1 MSVRHA
7 LLGLLAQKPRYG
19 YELCAGFAALVGG
32 KENWDVKPAQI
43 YTTLARMVDSGLILL
58 EEKDG
63 KQGKSEY
70 CITGKGHEE
79 LMDWFRDSA
88 IEEPHQ
94 DPFYLKLM
102 LSLELDE
109 VDASRLIIIQRAA
122 LYQELHRITE
132 QRQALNPQQQLAQ
145 ILLMDKAAMHLE
157 ADLRWLDMIESR
169 LEDVQRQPAPKPA
182 TASSR
187 TATQSLTQMTPHS
200 QSSRHLKAQ

>member
-19 YELCAGFAALVGG
+19 YELCAGFTALVGG
-32 KENWDVKPAQI
+32 KDNWDVKPPQI
-43 YTTLARMVDSGLILL
+43 YTTLARMVESGLVTFTNPDDQQS
-58 EEKDG
+58 KG
-63 KQGKSEY
+63 EY
-70 CITGKGHEE
+70 AITPKGHDE
-79 LMDWFRDSA
+79 LMDWFRTSD

-132 QRQALNPQQQLAQ
+132 QRQTLDPQNQLAQ
-145 ILLMDKAAMHLE
+145 MLLMDKSAMHLE

-169 LEDVQRQPAPKPA
+169 LDEVQRQPAPKAALRP
-182 TASSR
+182 R
-187 TATQSLTQMTPHS
+187 GRPPS
-200 QSSRHLKAQ
+200 QNI

>member
-32 KENWDVKPAQI
+32 RENWDVKPAQI
-43 YTTLARMVDSGLILL
+43 YTTLARMVESGLIELDQTD
-58 EEKDG
+58 K
-63 KQGKSEY
+63 KQGKGEY
-70 CITGKGHEE
+70 AITTTGHEE
-79 LMDWFRDSA
+79 LMSWFRESA

-109 VDASRLIIIQRAA
+109 VDASRLIVIQRAA

-132 QRQALNPQQQLAQ
+132 QRQSLDPQQQLAQ

-169 LEDVQRQPAPKPA
+169 LDEVQNQPSPKP
-182 TASSR
+182 TLR
-187 TATQSLTQMTPHS
+187 PRGRPPS
-200 QSSRHLKAQ
+200 Q

>member
-19 YELCAGFAALVGG
+19 YELCAGFTALVGG
-32 KENWDVKPAQI
+32 RENWDVKPPQI
-43 YTTLARMVDSGLILL
+43 YTTLARMVESGLIILSS
-58 EEKDG
+58 
-63 KQGKSEY
+63 SED
-70 CITGKGHEE
+70 TPGKGVYAITPTGHDE
-79 LMDWFRDSA
+79 LMTWFRASA

-102 LSLELDE
+102 LSLDLDE

-132 QRQALNPQQQLAQ
+132 QRQQLDPQSQLAR

-169 LEDVQRQPAPKPA
+169 LDEVVRQPAPKP
-182 TASSR
+182 TLRPRGRPPS
-187 TATQSLTQMTPHS
+187 P
-200 QSSRHLKAQ
+200 

>member
-19 YELCAGFAALVGG
+19 YELCAGFTALVGG
-32 KENWDVKPAQI
+32 KDNWDVKPPQI
-43 YTTLARMVDSGLILL
+43 YTTLARMVESGLVTFTNPDAQQS
-58 EEKDG
+58 KG
-63 KQGKSEY
+63 EY
-70 CITGKGHEE
+70 AITHKGHDE
-79 LMDWFRDSA
+79 LMDWFRTSD

-109 VDASRLIIIQRAA
+109 VDASRLIVIQRAA

-132 QRQALNPQQQLAQ
+132 QRQTLDPKNQLAQ
-145 ILLMDKAAMHLE
+145 MLLMDKSAMHLE

-169 LEDVQRQPAPKPA
+169 LDEVQQQPAPKPA
-182 TASSR
+182 LR
-187 TATQSLTQMTPHS
+187 PRGRPPS
-200 QSSRHLKAQ
+200 QST

>member
-43 YTTLARMVDSGLILL
+43 YTTLARMVESGLITL
-58 EEKDG
+58 DG
-63 KQGKSEY
+63 KEGAQGKSEY
-70 CITGKGHEE
+70 AITSSGHEE
-79 LMDWFRDSA
+79 LMNWFRNSD

-102 LSLELDE
+102 LSLDLEE

-122 LYQELHRITE
+122 LYQELHRITQ
-132 QRQALNPQQQLAQ
+132 QRQSLDPKQQLAQ

-169 LEDVQRQPAPKPA
+169 LDEVQQQPAPKPA
-182 TASSR
+182 LR
-187 TATQSLTQMTPHS
+187 PRGRPPS
-200 QSSRHLKAQ
+200 Q

>member
-43 YTTLARMVDSGLILL
+43 YTTLARMVESGLITL
-58 EEKDG
+58 DG
-63 KQGKSEY
+63 KKGAQGKSEY
-70 CITGKGHEE
+70 AITSSGHEE
-79 LMDWFRDSA
+79 LMNWFRNSD

-102 LSLELDE
+102 LSLDLEE

-122 LYQELHRITE
+122 LYQELHRITQ
-132 QRQALNPQQQLAQ
+132 QRQSLDPKQQLAQ

-169 LEDVQRQPAPKPA
+169 LDEVQQQPAPKPA
-182 TASSR
+182 LR
-187 TATQSLTQMTPHS
+187 PRGRPPS
-200 QSSRHLKAQ
+200 Q

>member
-19 YELCAGFAALVGG
+19 YELCAGFTALVGG

-43 YTTLARMVDSGLILL
+43 YTTLARMVESGLVTLA
-58 EEKDG
+58 G
-63 KQGKSEY
+63 KNGSQGKTEY
-70 CITGKGHEE
+70 SITPQGNEE
-79 LMDWFRDSA
+79 LMAWFRTSD

-102 LSLELDE
+102 LSLELE
-109 VDASRLIIIQRAA
+109 AVDATRLIVIQRAA

-132 QRQALNPQQQLAQ
+132 HRQTLEASRQLAQ

-157 ADLRWLDMIESR
+157 ADLRWLDMIEAR
-169 LEDVQRQPAPKPA
+169 LDDVIHQPAPHPA
-182 TASSR
+182 LR
-187 TATQSLTQMTPHS
+187 PRGRPPS
-200 QSSRHLKAQ
+200 Q

>member
-19 YELCAGFAALVGG
+19 YELCAGFSALVGG
-32 KENWDVKPAQI
+32 KDNWDVKPAQI
-43 YTTLARMVDSGLILL
+43 YTTLARMVESGLITLNN
-58 EEKDG
+58 KNSA
-63 KQGKSEY
+63 QGKSEY
-70 CITGKGHEE
+70 MITSSGHEE
-79 LMDWFRDSA
+79 LMNWFRNSD

-102 LSLELDE
+102 LSLDLEE

-132 QRQALNPQQQLAQ
+132 QRQSLDPKQQLAQ

-169 LEDVQRQPAPKPA
+169 LDEVSLQPAPKPA
-182 TASSR
+182 LR
-187 TATQSLTQMTPHS
+187 PRGRPPS
-200 QSSRHLKAQ
+200 Q